1 MNGLTKPV
9 TKARHRQ
16 RRCPCGRRF
25 NLAATGRPRRFC
37 SDACRQRAHRRKHT
51 AKPAVW
57 HRRQSDEW
65 ATPRDR
71 FDEWDRE
78 FGPFTL
84 DVAATAENAMCEQY
98 FTIQDDGLAREWTGT
113 VWCNPPYSSV
123 GRWVE
128 KAYASSLTGTTV
140 VCLVPARTDTRWW
153 HQFAEKGEVRFI
165 KGRLRF
171 SEAKSVAP
179 FPSALLV
186 FRPNSRVRVARRG
199 VPGDRASRPRRGL
212 SRTAVTES
220 PTDPTGCRNRSKPT

>member
-1 MNGLTKPV
+1 MPP
-9 TKARHRQ
+9 ASSQ
-16 RRCPCGRRF
+16 
-25 NLAATGRPRRFC
+25 AE
-37 SDACRQRAHRRKHT
+37 AHRKAHGV
-51 AKPAVW
+51 APASV
-57 HRRQSDEW
+57 RRMGDSLG
-65 ATPRDR
+65 R

-98 FTIQDDGLAREWTGT
+98 FTIQDDGLAHEWTGT

-186 FRPNSRVRVARRG
+186 FRPNGWRYESRDEAFPATEQVAHAE
-199 VPGDRASRPRRGL
+199 DCRGL
-212 SRTAVTES
+212 R
-220 PTDPTGCRNRSKPT
+220 